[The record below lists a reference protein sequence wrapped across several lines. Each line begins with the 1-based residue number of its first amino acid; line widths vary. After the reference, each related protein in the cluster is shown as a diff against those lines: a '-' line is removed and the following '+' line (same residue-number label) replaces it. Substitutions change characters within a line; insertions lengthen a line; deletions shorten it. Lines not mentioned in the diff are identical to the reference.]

1 MNNRERYDIN
11 VYKRDTWDGISL
23 TMNYTD
29 ANGNVT
35 GPMDL
40 TDTNITLQVKIN
52 ASDDDSV
59 LQFSTSSGSIT
70 ITDATNGKFRINA
83 TNINLNA
90 GTYYYDIQ
98 FNFVGSNKIK
108 TYIYGTFNVTQD
120 VTQLNIQ

>member
-52 ASDDDSV
+52 ASILIELLV
-59 LQFSTSSGSIT
+59 
-70 ITDATNGKFRINA
+70 
-83 TNINLNA
+83 LNA
-90 GTYYYDIQ
+90 AALTANSFIA
-98 FNFVGSNKIK
+98 FSVNSLAL
-108 TYIYGTFNVTQD
+108 NVF
-120 VTQLNIQ
+120 IF